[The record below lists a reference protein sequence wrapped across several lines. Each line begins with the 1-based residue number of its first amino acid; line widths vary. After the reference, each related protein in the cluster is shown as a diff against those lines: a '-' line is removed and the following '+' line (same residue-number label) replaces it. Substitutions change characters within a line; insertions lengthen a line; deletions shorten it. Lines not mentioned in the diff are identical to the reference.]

1 MLIDLLLFASVLV
14 ISGLV
19 FLPLHVIAVRRRR
32 GKDIVST
39 VNAAIGVSAVV
50 GGAVGWLLLGGL
62 FSSEGAKA
70 VACVGAGLSFA
81 GFAAVYNLVGPA
93 SVDRSISA
101 HIVNLISEAPGQRMS
116 IDDLYRFYTHVDVL
130 EKRFA
135 ECADVGVLERDGSQ
149 LALTARG
156 RRISRLYAGLGS
168 VLGINA
174 WHLERY
180 RAR

>member
-1 MLIDLLLFASVLV
+1 MLIDLLLFASVFV

-19 FLPLHVIAVRRRR
+19 FLPLHVIAVRSRR
-32 GKDIVST
+32 GRNIVST
-39 VNAAIGVSAVV
+39 VNAMIGVSAII
-50 GGAVGWLLLGGL
+50 GGAAGWLVLGGL
-62 FSSEGAKA
+62 FSSDGAKA
-70 VACVGAGLSFA
+70 VACVGAALSFA

-93 SVDRSISA
+93 SVDRSVSA
-101 HIVNLISEAPGQRMS
+101 HIVNLISQAPDQRMS
-116 IDDLYRFYTHVDVL
+116 IDDLYRFYTHSDLL
-130 EKRFA
+130 EKRFV
-135 ECADVGVLERDGSQ
+135 ECADIGVLERRGSQ

-168 VLGINA
+168 ALGINA